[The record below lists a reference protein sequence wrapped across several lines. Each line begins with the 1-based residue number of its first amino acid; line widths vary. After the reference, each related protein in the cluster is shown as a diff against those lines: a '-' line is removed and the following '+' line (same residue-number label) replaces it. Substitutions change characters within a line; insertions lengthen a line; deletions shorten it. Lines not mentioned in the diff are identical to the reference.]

1 MVGYSESLRER
12 MGNND
17 QIIYDMMRE
26 MLFKLLS
33 NALWGDT
40 LKNQFSAVEFRDV
53 VPLAEQQTVL
63 GLVFD
68 VLKDKHIEGLTDKKT
83 VFDAMAKAENIKR
96 QNTIVNKEL
105 TEFADRCNQQEI
117 DYIVVKGQ
125 TIGCLYPNHEL
136 RQAGDIDFMFP
147 VEPAMERDK
156 NYEIQRSKM
165 ATIFPEVK
173 LPEKIME
180 GEVEFTRNGI
190 LYELHT
196 SLRGWAKKRHQEI
209 WDNLMEKVWQE
220 KYFVEI
226 DEVRVRTLSPTLNAA
241 YVFIHLFFHFIREGV
256 SLRQLCDWAV
266 VLHYYNAEIDKD
278 RLIRILLELD
288 MFDAYCAFGTILV
301 DELGLPKKE
310 FPVSLDDND
319 REWKGK
325 ILEDIF
331 RGGNFGKLHH
341 QAHSSWKFKVETMC
355 VALRNSFRYYRLC
368 PSEVGGMIPRLLKG
382 NLKILLAK

>member
-1 MVGYSESLRER
+1 MSMIE
-12 MGNND
+12 
-17 QIIYDMMRE
+17 
-26 MLFKLLS
+26 LFLELLS
-33 NALWGDT
+33 AALGN
-40 LKNQFSAVEFRDV
+40 KQPKESISAKEFYKIMSY
-53 VPLAEQQTVL
+53 AEQQTVL

-68 VLKDKHIEGLTDKKT
+68 VLKDKRIEGLTDKKK

-96 QNTIVNKEL
+96 QNTLVNKEL
-105 TEFADRCNQQEI
+105 AEFADRCNQEGI

-125 TIGCLYPNHEL
+125 TIGCLYPKNEL
-136 RQAGDIDFMFP
+136 RQAGDIDFLFP
-147 VEPAMERDK
+147 VDLTVGRDK
-156 NYEIQRSKM
+156 DYEMQRSKM
-165 ATIFPEVK
+165 AKIFPEVQ
-173 LPEKIME
+173 LPPKME
-180 GEVEFTRNGI
+180 EYEVAFNHNGV

-196 SLRGWAKKRHQEI
+196 SLRGWAKKRHQKV
-209 WDNLMEKVWQE
+209 WDSMMEKEWQE
-220 KYFVEI
+220 KHYVEI
-226 DEVRVRTLSPTLNAA
+226 EGVKVRTLSPTMNTA

-256 SLRQLCDWAV
+256 SLRQLCDWAM
-266 VLHYYNAEIDKD
+266 VLHHNKDEIDKEA
-278 RLIRILLELD
+278 LLEMLLD
-288 MFDAYCAFGTILV
+288 LDIFDAYCAFGTILV
-301 DELGLPKKE
+301 DELGVPKRE

>member
-1 MVGYSESLRER
+1 MSVIE
-12 MGNND
+12 
-17 QIIYDMMRE
+17 
-26 MLFKLLS
+26 LFLELLS
-33 NALWGDT
+33 AALGN
-40 LKNQFSAVEFRDV
+40 KQPKVSISAKDFYKIMSF
-53 VPLAEQQTVL
+53 AEQQTVL

-68 VLKDKHIEGLTDKKT
+68 VLKDKRIDGLTDKKT

-105 TEFADRCNQQEI
+105 TEFADRCNQEGI

-125 TIGCLYPNHEL
+125 TIGCLYPKNEL
-136 RQAGDIDFMFP
+136 RQAGDIDFLFP
-147 VEPAMERDK
+147 VEPAMERYK
-156 NYEIQRSKM
+156 NYKIQRSKM
-165 ATIFPEVK
+165 ATIFPEVQ
-173 LPEKIME
+173 LPPKME
-180 GEVEFTRNGI
+180 EYEVAFNHNGV

-196 SLRGWAKKRHQEI
+196 SLRGWAKKRHQKV
-209 WDNLMEKVWQE
+209 WDSLIEKEWQE

-226 DEVRVRTLSPTLNAA
+226 DGVKVRTLSPTLNAA

-256 SLRQLCDWAV
+256 SLRQLCDWAI
-266 VLHYYNAEIDKD
+266 VLHHYNAEIDKD
-278 RLIRILLELD
+278 KLIRILLELD
-288 MFDAYCAFGTILV
+288 MFDAYCAIGTILV